1 MLYIRKILSVIGT
14 ILMMLGGV
22 VLAIL
27 YCLGWLVALVLVL
40 PIVLLILLIML
51 VASLLL
57 ARCEIRL
64 GNFNVQTR

>member
-1 MLYIRKILSVIGT
+1 MLYIRKILSVIKN
-14 ILMMLGGV
+14 IFMMLGGV

-27 YCLGWLVALVLVL
+27 FCLGWLVALILAI
-40 PIVLLILLIML
+40 PIILMILLIML

>member
-1 MLYIRKILSVIGT
+1 
-14 ILMMLGGV
+14 MMLGGV